1 MNFYRIDGWPVAP
14 AVARDYLRLKAA
26 HDKNC
31 PCGVPL
37 RVNSGYRTRSEQHT
51 TFVRWYRRSATST
64 TRPPDYRKYQ
74 GAWWGRVGGPGVVQS
89 PDVVS
94 NHTRGYALD
103 LNVTSG
109 GVCQR
114 WMLANAP
121 SFGFNWVE
129 GKSAREPWHWC
140 WRIGIRPTASS
151 PDPWEG
157 RGAPDPVRPTDR
169 GMTLQQLLGPSTTGG
184 NSRPAPV
191 PVAPE
196 EEDEDMLKPTVH
208 VRTEKGIEYTLAHPE
223 FGKGLAPYT
232 GPGTGGKKTEGKVT
246 TYRGFMVTTDP
257 TIGIAWARM
266 YADGSGNEKSRTD
279 RAGYIAIQVEASRVA
294 TAIGG

>member
-51 TFVRWYRRSATST
+51 TFVRRYRRGATST

-121 SFGFNWVE
+121 TFGFNWIE

-191 PVAPE
+191 PVTPE
-196 EEDEDMLKPTVH
+196 EEDEDMPAFKIRKTTNTDTNAKKYPIRFALSEATSGYWEEMTDSH
-208 VRTEKGIEYTLAHPE
+208 AGNMNTLA
-223 FGKGLAPYT
+223 AAY
-232 GPGTGGKKTEGKVT
+232 GTGDAIEQTSSAFSNAREAHAAVRAR
-246 TYRGFMVTTDP
+246 RG
-257 TIGIAWARM
+257 
-266 YADGSGNEKSRTD
+266 
-279 RAGYIAIQVEASRVA
+279 
-294 TAIGG
+294 